1 VNLPSQGSGTRN
13 PGNFQIPST
22 NRYNDPLNTEGCRV
36 PKLKWARI
44 ESNLPTIN
52 IDLSKRSIKIV
63 LGKCSKEYKG
73 MQWAKF
79 VTNTEEKLLNMNQHH
94 EIYINHL
101 FCGRTFTYSGLMA
114 TTSTNPYCDRAVST
128 STKFEPKIKWL
139 RIESDQS
146 PIDLNVKKVL
156 WSNDFLILGKCSEK
170 FPPMKWA
177 RLVSDKG
184 SSHYLNLNNYNYI
197 NLRYHV
203 SSQQPQRT
211 KLAV

>member
-1 VNLPSQGSGTRN
+1 MLTKRHFKELFRSIVPSINQAKLTLGFLSPNRLNIPSQGASSRN
-13 PGNFQIPST
+13 LGNFQIPST
-22 NRYNDPLNTEGCRV
+22 NRNNDPLNTEGCRV

-52 IDLSKRSIKIV
+52 IDLSKPSIKIV

-79 VTNTEEKLLNMNQHH
+79 VTDAEEKLLNMNQQYI
-94 EIYINHL
+94 IYINHL
-101 FCGRTFTYSGLMA
+101 FCGRTFSYSGLMA
-114 TTSTNPYCDRAVST
+114 ATETNPNCDRAVST

-156 WSNDFLILGKCSEK
+156 WSNDFLIPAGKMFREV
-170 FPPMKWA
+170 P
-177 RLVSDKG
+177 SDEVG
-184 SSHYLNLNNYNYI
+184 EI
-197 NLRYHV
+197 GVR
-203 SSQQPQRT
+203 
-211 KLAV
+211 